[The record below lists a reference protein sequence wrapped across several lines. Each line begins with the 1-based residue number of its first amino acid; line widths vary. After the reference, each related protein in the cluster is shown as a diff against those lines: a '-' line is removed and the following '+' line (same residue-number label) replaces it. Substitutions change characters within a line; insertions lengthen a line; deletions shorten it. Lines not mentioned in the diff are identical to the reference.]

1 MKAIL
6 LSIKPQY
13 CELIASGK
21 KTIEVRKT
29 KPKLKTPFKCYIYE
43 TKAINHQKILVDLD
57 GNLPTTYAKGS
68 GKVIGEFVCDRI
80 EEFESEFYSDDNV
93 MNGIY
98 RVVEDED
105 YPGERFLTQIA
116 SNEEDSVNFWICT
129 LSCLSFDEIKKY
141 IGYDKR
147 EKTFYGWHISNIK
160 IYDKPKE
167 LSEFYVAYKKAKNE
181 CSLKEKTKEGTMCIA
196 TESIC
201 RGGCWKK
208 SLIRP
213 PQSWCYVEE

>member
-1 MKAIL
+1 MKAVL

-13 CELIASGK
+13 CELIARRE

-57 GNLPTTYAKGS
+57 GNLPTIYAKGS

-80 EEFESEFYSDDNV
+80 EYLDMDSIGVGFMENGKFIYIDDLGWNVGLSLGEYVNYSE
-93 MNGIY
+93 GR
-98 RVVEDED
+98 RV
-105 YPGERFLTQIA
+105 
-116 SNEEDSVNFWICT
+116 
-129 LSCLSFDEIKKY
+129 
-141 IGYDKR
+141 
-147 EKTFYGWHISNIK
+147 YGWHISNLI

-213 PQSWCYVEE
+213 PQSWCYVDD

>member
-13 CELIASGK
+13 CELIASGE
-21 KTIEVRKT
+21 KTLEIRKS
-29 KPKLKTPFKCYIYE
+29 KPKLRTPFKCFIYC
-43 TKAINHQKILVDLD
+43 TKNGGNLVLGDRFD
-57 GNLPTTYAKGS
+57 GNSFITEYALTIGYS
-68 GKVIGEFVCDRI
+68 RERANEIWGVMNGKVIGEFICDKVSDIREGSR
-80 EEFESEFYSDDNV
+80 EETCLTISQWRSYTDYYRHNV
-93 MNGIY
+93 
-98 RVVEDED
+98 
-105 YPGERFLTQIA
+105 
-116 SNEEDSVNFWICT
+116 
-129 LSCLSFDEIKKY
+129 
-141 IGYDKR
+141 
-147 EKTFYGWHISNIK
+147 YGWHISDLK

-196 TESIC
+196 TESIF

-213 PQSWCYVEE
+213 PQSWCYVEDIEE